1 VVKVH
6 ESTLRKR
13 LTEFGETPASQ
24 LTLEEFMNVDLDG
37 KSVVFIHKRLFR
49 TLWTILMVLFSR
61 FGDAN
66 MAVVNSS

>member
-1 VVKVH
+1 
-6 ESTLRKR
+6 
-13 LTEFGETPASQ
+13 
-24 LTLEEFMNVDLDG
+24 MNVDLDG